1 MNKKVNH
8 FIRSFKKLLS
18 NQYGISDY
26 LENSKL
32 DYGKYR
38 IQLALS
44 RAAATAGVRRID
56 HTAPWT
62 WEFSGFSQN
71 GEDGIIDF
79 LISQLNESN
88 KYFIEIGASN
98 GLENNTSWL
107 AMGKRF
113 SGLMIDA
120 DTEAVNLCRKLYE
133 GMNWGL
139 RVETL
144 KVNLDNVEQIKN
156 WATHS
161 CPDVLSLDID
171 SNDFYIMGKLFDLNI
186 KPKIA
191 VVEYNSAFGP
201 DESCTIEYSP
211 EFNLRKV
218 HAEGL
223 FYGVSLAGWKTFF
236 SQNGYRFVTVDS
248 NGVNAFFVDPV
259 FFASSF
265 IENLQPREFAEN
277 FAQFFKDPI
286 GWRSQNKKISHLN
299 TKKINK

>member
-1 MNKKVNH
+1 M
-8 FIRSFKKLLS
+8 IRKLKHLTGCFKKLLS
-18 NQYGISDY
+18 NQYGISDW

-38 IQLALS
+38 IQLALA
-44 RAAATAGVRRID
+44 RAAATSGVRRID
-56 HTAPWT
+56 PTAPWT

-79 LISQLNESN
+79 LISQLNASD

-98 GLENNTSWL
+98 GLENNSSWL

-113 SGLMIDA
+113 SGLMVEA
-120 DTEAVNLCRKLYE
+120 DSEAVNLCRKLYQ

-139 RVETL
+139 RVEAL
-144 KVNLDNVEQIKN
+144 KVTLDNVEQIKN
-156 WATHS
+156 WATHYS
-161 CPDVLSLDID
+161 PDVLSLDID
-171 SNDFYIMGKLFDLNI
+171 SNDFYIMEKLFDLNI

-201 DESCTIEYSP
+201 EESCTIEYSP

-223 FYGVSLAGWKTFF
+223 FYGVSLAGWKNFF
-236 SQNGYRFVTVDS
+236 SKNGYKFVSVDS
-248 NGVNAFFVDPV
+248 NGVNAFFVDPT

-265 IENLQPREFAEN
+265 IENLQPREFVEN
-277 FAQFFKDPI
+277 FAQFFRDPM
-286 GWRSQNKKISHLN
+286 GWQSQKNKIKHLNSKKI
-299 TKKINK
+299 